1 MKPEPE
7 TGPSFRRQVFRQS
20 ASVVKREI
28 AGEVLLVPIRGQ
40 LAQLHRLFVLN
51 EVGDFIW
58 QQIDGVRDLA
68 AIHRG
73 MVERFE
79 VSEEEAR
86 SDLVEYVDSL
96 RDAQL
101 IETV

>member
-1 MKPEPE
+1 MAPEGDPLWH
-7 TGPSFRRQVFRQS
+7 QVFRKNS
-20 ASVVKREI
+20 SVVKREI

-79 VSEEEAR
+79 VSDEEAR
-86 SDLVEYVDSL
+86 ADLIEYVGSL

-101 IETV
+101 IEAV

>member
-1 MKPEPE
+1 MAPEGDPLWH
-7 TGPSFRRQVFRQS
+7 RVFRKNS
-20 ASVVKREI
+20 SVVKREI

-51 EVGDFIW
+51 GVGDFIW

-73 MVERFE
+73 MVESFE
-79 VSEEEAR
+79 VTEDEAR
-86 SDLVEYVDSL
+86 ADLIEYVGSL
-96 RDAQL
+96 REAQL
-101 IETV
+101 IEVA